1 MVAFFALKPTGERD
15 VVRWATEITDL
26 KTINPVLASESSQVR
41 LVYLTYDTLMRIG
54 SEGEPQFWAATAL
67 DAVDDT
73 TLDATIREGMTF
85 HDGNPV
91 TAEDVA
97 FTFNYM
103 QYGRY
108 ILNMLTGN
116 FGVSFNRGIAVSEIL
131 GEALAHTVVL
141 MLPSLV
147 LAYLFGVTGGA
158 LIAWKRNSKTDRIVS
173 TTAMIFR
180 SAPIFWLCIIAV
192 ALFSIQF
199 EIFPAGHMRTPGSDY
214 EGLLETYFS
223 LDFLHHLFL
232 PMAVMA
238 VYYGCYPLIVMRT
251 SMLEVLGDDFID
263 LCKAKGLS
271 EARIVFGVPL
281 LPFAIIA
288 LSLLD
293 RSTWWIIV
301 LMAMLFWPIT
311 ARVVRSQVL
320 SLRERSFIDAARI
333 SGAGH
338 LRILYRHIAP
348 NVMPQAFVHGVFGVA
363 WAITTEA
370 SINFL
375 GFGDPYTVS
384 WGTIIYDVF
393 TSMVSFKAWWWFVP
407 PGLCIIIVTTAFY
420 FIGQAFE
427 EVANPRLR
435 ER

>member
-1 MVAFFALKPTGERD
+1 MFVFVGVFAPWLAPYEPLEKHYQEDGRLMRLLTPTGDFWFGTTLYARD
-15 VVRWATEITDL
+15 VF
-26 KTINPVLASESSQVR
+26 SQVIIGTR
-41 LVYLTYDTLMRIG
+41 SALVVGVITAAAMTLIGLNVGLVAGYFGGWVDSFLMR
-54 SEGEPQFWAATAL
+54 
-67 DAVDDT
+67 T
-73 TLDATIREGMTF
+73 T
-85 HDGNPV
+85 
-91 TAEDVA
+91 DV
-97 FTFNYM
+97 
-103 QYGRY
+103 
-108 ILNMLTGN
+108 
-116 FGVSFNRGIAVSEIL
+116 
-131 GEALAHTVVL
+131 
-141 MLPSLV
+141 
-147 LAYLFGVTGGA
+147 
-158 LIAWKRNSKTDRIVS
+158 
-173 TTAMIFR
+173 
-180 SAPIFWLCIIAV
+180 
-192 ALFSIQF
+192 
-199 EIFPAGHMRTPGSDY
+199 
-214 EGLLETYFS
+214 
-223 LDFLHHLFL
+223 
-232 PMAVMA
+232 
-238 VYYGCYPLIVMRT
+238 
-251 SMLEVLGDDFID
+251 
-263 LCKAKGLS
+263 
-271 EARIVFGVPL
+271 VFGVPL
-281 LPFAIIA
+281 LPFAIVA

-293 RSTWWIIV
+293 RSTWWIIA

-320 SLRERSFIDAARI
+320 SLRERPFIDAARI

-375 GFGDPYTVS
+375 GFGDPYAVS